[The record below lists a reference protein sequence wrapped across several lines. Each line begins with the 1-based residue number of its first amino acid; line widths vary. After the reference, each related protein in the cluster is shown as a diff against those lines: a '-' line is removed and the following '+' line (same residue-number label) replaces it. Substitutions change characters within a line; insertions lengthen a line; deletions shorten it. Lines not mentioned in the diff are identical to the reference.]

1 MKKFR
6 WFLVGLLI
14 TGIVLGGIGIAYAGN
29 GIRNGQGIF
38 GKMFGKG
45 FKDGA
50 KIGVADEKIAD
61 FLGIQASDLISAR
74 KDGKSLAQ
82 IAADNGKTEEALIN
96 FIVTEEKAQLDT
108 LLKDGKIT
116 QAQYDN
122 MTANL
127 ETKVKEMVE
136 STNVGKPNI
145 AKGLN
150 LGELQE
156 KIASFLGVTVDDL
169 KTARKDGKSLAQ
181 IAADNGK
188 TEEALINFI
197 VTEEKAQLDTLL
209 KDGKIT
215 QAQYDNMTANLETKV
230 KEMVEST
237 NVGGPLFDKMKD
249 AYRRGFKNGL
259 KMGILDEKIA
269 DFLGIQASD
278 LISARKDGK
287 SLAQIAA
294 DNGKTEEALINFIV
308 TEEKAQLDT
317 LLKDGKITQAQ
328 YDNMTANLETK
339 VKEMVESTNVGKPVP
354 GFGGCRGGN

>member
-29 GIRNGQGIF
+29 GTGIGQGIF

-136 STNVGKPNI
+136 STNVGKP
-145 AKGLN
+145 
-150 LGELQE
+150 
-156 KIASFLGVTVDDL
+156 
-169 KTARKDGKSLAQ
+169 
-181 IAADNGK
+181 
-188 TEEALINFI
+188 
-197 VTEEKAQLDTLL
+197 
-209 KDGKIT
+209 
-215 QAQYDNMTANLETKV
+215 
-230 KEMVEST
+230 
-237 NVGGPLFDKMKD
+237 
-249 AYRRGFKNGL
+249 
-259 KMGILDEKIA
+259 
-269 DFLGIQASD
+269 
-278 LISARKDGK
+278 
-287 SLAQIAA
+287 
-294 DNGKTEEALINFIV
+294 
-308 TEEKAQLDT
+308 
-317 LLKDGKITQAQ
+317 
-328 YDNMTANLETK
+328 
-339 VKEMVESTNVGKPVP
+339 VP